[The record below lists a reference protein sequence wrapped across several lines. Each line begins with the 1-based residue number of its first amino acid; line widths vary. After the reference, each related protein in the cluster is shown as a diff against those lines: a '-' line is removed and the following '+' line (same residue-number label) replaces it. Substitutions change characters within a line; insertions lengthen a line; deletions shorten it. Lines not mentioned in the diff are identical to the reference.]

1 MANMSY
7 CRFHNTASDM
17 KQCLESMA
25 EALDM
30 GMTMDEFRESLSED
44 ERYGLGWVLSLAE
57 SMMGAVAEFEY
68 NTAVRHVDPS
78 ENE

>member
-17 KQCLESMA
+17 KDCLDAMG
-25 EALDM
+25 EAIEQ

-44 ERYGLGWVLSLAE
+44 ERYALGRVFSLAE
-57 SMMGAVAEFEY
+57 SMMEAASEFEY
-68 NTAVRHVDPS
+68 NGSP
-78 ENE
+78 EEGFE